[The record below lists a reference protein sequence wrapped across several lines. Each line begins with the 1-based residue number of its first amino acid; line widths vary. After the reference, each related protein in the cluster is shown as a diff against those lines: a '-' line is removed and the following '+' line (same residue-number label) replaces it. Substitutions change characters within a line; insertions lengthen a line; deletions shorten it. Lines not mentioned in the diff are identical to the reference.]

1 MMHPYMNDE
10 RREAIVVFVPVSRAD
25 MRHLSRSERISVL
38 RAEIRQRTDQMFSEL
53 RAAGMADE
61 VDLGDGKDSE
71 RVPAGAVLVRGTPR
85 ALRKISELDG
95 VAVVADVDTPLPI
108 WLLPV

>member
-1 MMHPYMNDE
+1 MNDE

-25 MRHLSRSERISVL
+25 VRDLSRSERISVL
-38 RAEIRQRTDQMFSEL
+38 RAEIRRRIEQMFSEL
-53 RAAGMADE
+53 AAAGMADE
-61 VDLGDGKDSE
+61 VDLCDGRDAE

-85 ALRKISELDG
+85 ALQKISELDG
-95 VAVVADVDTPLPI
+95 VAAVADIDTPLPI

>member
-1 MMHPYMNDE
+1 MNDE
-10 RREAIVVFVPVSRAD
+10 RRDAIVVFVPVSHAD
-25 MRHLSRSERISVL
+25 LRHLSRSERVSVL

-61 VDLGDGKDSE
+61 VDLGSSE
-71 RVPAGAVLVRGTPR
+71 DAGRVPAGAVLVRGTPR
-85 ALRKISELDG
+85 ALQKISELDA